1 MTHGNSMRTLIS
13 ISLIACLSLSAAQPA
28 STSSDDLSPLA
39 EAMSSLNSS
48 MRSFRKAVKG
58 EAPDQKLALAE
69 LMKMQAA
76 VQSAKTEVPEIANG
90 LDAKKAAA
98 KTADYRK
105 TLISCQ
111 QALLDLE
118 VLVVDKKFSEVDL
131 AIRGLLSMKKAGH
144 DAFIEDV

>member
-1 MTHGNSMRTLIS
+1 MTHGNSMRTLIAL
-13 ISLIACLSLSAAQPA
+13 SLITCLSLSAAQPA
-28 STSSDDLSPLA
+28 STNFDDSPLA

-58 EAPDQKLALAE
+58 DAPDQKLALAE

-76 VQSAKTEVPEIANG
+76 VQSAKTEVPEIVYG

-111 QALLDLE
+111 RALLDLE

>member
-1 MTHGNSMRTLIS
+1 MTHGNSMRTLIAL
-13 ISLIACLSLSAAQPA
+13 SLITCLSLSAAQPA
-28 STSSDDLSPLA
+28 STNFDDSPLA

-58 EAPDQKLALAE
+58 DAPDQKLALAE

-76 VQSAKTEVPEIANG
+76 VQSAKTEVPEIVNG

-111 QALLDLE
+111 RALLDLE

>member
-1 MTHGNSMRTLIS
+1 MTHGNSMRTLIAL
-13 ISLIACLSLSAAQPA
+13 SLITCLSLSAAQPA
-28 STSSDDLSPLA
+28 STNFDDSPLA

-58 EAPDQKLALAE
+58 DAPDQKLALAE

-76 VQSAKTEVPEIANG
+76 VQSAKTEVPEIVSG

-111 QALLDLE
+111 RALLDLE